1 MSANKGEWSELLAL
15 ATILDA
21 GQIELGSAQKKIGP
35 KIGNKPFDVL
45 GAMLPAEPATA
56 VSSFEIEGEF
66 VKLFRGGRSVGH
78 VSRREIARHIPE
90 LYRDIQNGSPNGSR
104 TFDSTAGQEI
114 KTLLQLQTLGSKVQ
128 NFDLLLDVKV
138 DELTKPKRLG
148 FSIKSEIGGAWT
160 LLNASGLTN
169 FEYELDHPELSPE
182 ALVLP
187 HDEKSVNKNVQ
198 SLIQSGWR
206 FGFVDIQSSGRSG
219 STFQENLRDIDPRFP
234 ALLAMAVLGFYGTQ
248 KNKFL
253 DIVDDVAKGEDDPEM
268 VIDLF
273 HEFMIRKLQGLVAG
287 TPYRE
292 PGIPLGGILYVRSN
306 GTVETSPILDT
317 HSIAYDLMSQLK
329 FERPD
334 RRNKFGSLIRRRGKT
349 YFKLNLQLR
358 KG

>member
-21 GQIELGSAQKKIGP
+21 GQIELGSAQKKIVP

-45 GAMLPAEPATA
+45 GAVLPAEPATA
-56 VSSFEIEGEF
+56 ISSFEIENEF
-66 VKLFRGGRSVGH
+66 VRVFKGGRFASQVLRH
-78 VSRREIARHIPE
+78 EIARQIPE

-104 TFDSTAGQEI
+104 TFDSAAGQAI
-114 KTLLQLQTLGSKVQ
+114 KSLLQLQTLGSKVE
-128 NFDLLLDVKV
+128 NFDLLLDLKV
-138 DELTKPKRLG
+138 DELAKPERLG

-169 FEYELDHPELSPE
+169 FEYELDHNDLSPE

-198 SLIQSGWR
+198 SLIESGWR
-206 FGFVDIQSSGRSG
+206 FGFVKIQPSGRVG
-219 STFQENLRDIDPRFP
+219 SVFEENLKDIDPRFP
-234 ALLAMAVLGFYGTQ
+234 ALLAKAVLVFYGTE

-253 DIVDDVAKGEDDPEM
+253 EIVDYIAKGEDDPEL
-268 VIDLF
+268 VINLF
-273 HEFMIRKLQGLVAG
+273 HEFMIRKLQGLVSG

-292 PGIPLGGILYVRSN
+292 PRIPLGGILYVKPN
-306 GTVETSPILDT
+306 GKVETSPILDT

-334 RRNKFGSLIRRRGKT
+334 RRNKFGNLIRRQGKT
-349 YFKLNLQLR
+349 YLKLNLQLR